1 MLEQE
6 IIQAL
11 STPGMTE
18 AAGCVIGGYGVKKL
32 YEDFASPTV
41 KQAGLLGAKI
51 FSAISYKKFILG
63 KSMYISNLERLGLIN
78 ATYLEWFNDTNAYS
92 SLISLPQIKD
102 DEVKCKKSGHSFEI
116 LKGILLLTPLGKD
129 FTDICIG
136 DIE

>member
-51 FSAISYKKFILG
+51 FPLFLIKNLFWVNLCISPI
-63 KSMYISNLERLGLIN
+63 
-78 ATYLEWFNDTNAYS
+78 
-92 SLISLPQIKD
+92 
-102 DEVKCKKSGHSFEI
+102 
-116 LKGILLLTPLGKD
+116 
-129 FTDICIG
+129 
-136 DIE
+136 